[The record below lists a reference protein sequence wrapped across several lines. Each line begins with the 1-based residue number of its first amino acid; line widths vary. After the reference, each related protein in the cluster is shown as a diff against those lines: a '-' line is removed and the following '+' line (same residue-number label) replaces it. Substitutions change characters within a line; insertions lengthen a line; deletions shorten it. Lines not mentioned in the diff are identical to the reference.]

1 MPSRTPSNATTP
13 VDGEISFGSFRLRPS
28 QQLLLDDDKPIPI
41 GARALDLLITLVER
55 AGDVVT
61 KDELI
66 SRVWPN
72 VAVEEGNLRTQM
84 AIIRRALRDGEAGTR
99 YIVTIPGR
107 GYRFVSPVS
116 RSAERDTSPIGERTS
131 QPASHIPTRL
141 TRVIGRADSIS
152 EVTNRL
158 TRRRFTTI
166 VGPGGIG
173 KTTVALA
180 VAEQQTDIYKDGI
193 CFVDLAS
200 LIDPLTMPS
209 TLASMLGLAIAS
221 KDIIAELTTYLR
233 NKHFLLV
240 LDSCERFVEAAA
252 VLAEK
257 LLKGTVDLHVL
268 ATSREPL
275 RAEGEAIYRL
285 SPLTTPSTSDRL
297 SAEEALAFPAV
308 ELFVER
314 AASSIDTFELID
326 EDAPVVADICRQLD
340 GIALA
345 IELAAGRVSTL
356 GVKGVATHLKDR
368 FRLLTRGKR
377 TALPRHQTL
386 EATLDWSY
394 EMLPP
399 RERAT
404 LRRLSVFPG
413 NFALEGASA
422 IAADSDITAGEVLD
436 IVDELVSKSLISA
449 DVRGV
454 ERAYRLLD
462 TTRAYATKKF
472 IESGEPEQTT
482 QRHAEYCL
490 GFLEKTHTGKET
502 SPTTEFL
509 TAATPLIDDI
519 RTALNWAFSPNGNA
533 NIAVELTT
541 ATIPLWTHLS
551 LNAECRKHVE
561 LALSYAETGADADI
575 HRDMKLFAALGA
587 TLIYTEGPGPK
598 ANEAWENSL
607 KYAERLGDTDYQLRA
622 LWGLFQ
628 VRFNTG
634 GFRSALNVAEQLRRL
649 AASSTDPADTLLG
662 DRLVGLAHF
671 YLGDHISG
679 RRHIESML
687 DGYSSLIKDTHI
699 VRFQFDQT
707 IVAKAI
713 LARILWALGQ
723 PDEAMRRVHELVEE
737 AKSTNHAMSLS
748 LGLAQ
753 AACPITLWR
762 GDFAA
767 AESFIRLLVEH
778 TAKHGLDLWNS
789 WGHCFEGMLLI
800 ARGDHQPG
808 LRALRAAMNK
818 LPQHNMRY
826 GGTYAYLAE
835 AMGAT
840 RDISGGLS
848 VIQEAIGR
856 SEQDEERWH
865 IAEFLRIKGELFRLK
880 NGPSAVEAAEESF
893 QQSLDWARRQGVL
906 SWELR
911 AAISLA
917 RLRMKQKR
925 TTEARDLVASTL
937 ARFEEGFE
945 TADLVAAKNLV
956 DRLP

>member
-1 MPSRTPSNATTP
+1 
-13 VDGEISFGSFRLRPS
+13 
-28 QQLLLDDDKPIPI
+28 
-41 GARALDLLITLVER
+41 
-55 AGDVVT
+55 
-61 KDELI
+61 
-66 SRVWPN
+66 
-72 VAVEEGNLRTQM
+72 
-84 AIIRRALRDGEAGTR
+84 
-99 YIVTIPGR
+99 
-107 GYRFVSPVS
+107 
-116 RSAERDTSPIGERTS
+116 
-131 QPASHIPTRL
+131 
-141 TRVIGRADSIS
+141 
-152 EVTNRL
+152 
-158 TRRRFTTI
+158 
-166 VGPGGIG
+166 
-173 KTTVALA
+173 LA

-297 SAEEALAFPAV
+297 SAEDALAFPAV

-462 TTRAYATKKF
+462 TTRAYATKKL
-472 IESGEPEQTT
+472 IESGEPEQIN

-502 SPTTEFL
+502 
-509 TAATPLIDDI
+509 
-519 RTALNWAFSPNGNA
+519 
-533 NIAVELTT
+533 
-541 ATIPLWTHLS
+541 
-551 LNAECRKHVE
+551 
-561 LALSYAETGADADI
+561 
-575 HRDMKLFAALGA
+575 
-587 TLIYTEGPGPK
+587 
-598 ANEAWENSL
+598 
-607 KYAERLGDTDYQLRA
+607 
-622 LWGLFQ
+622 
-628 VRFNTG
+628 
-634 GFRSALNVAEQLRRL
+634 
-649 AASSTDPADTLLG
+649 
-662 DRLVGLAHF
+662 
-671 YLGDHISG
+671 
-679 RRHIESML
+679 
-687 DGYSSLIKDTHI
+687 
-699 VRFQFDQT
+699 
-707 IVAKAI
+707 
-713 LARILWALGQ
+713 
-723 PDEAMRRVHELVEE
+723 
-737 AKSTNHAMSLS
+737 
-748 LGLAQ
+748 
-753 AACPITLWR
+753 
-762 GDFAA
+762 
-767 AESFIRLLVEH
+767 
-778 TAKHGLDLWNS
+778 
-789 WGHCFEGMLLI
+789 
-800 ARGDHQPG
+800 
-808 LRALRAAMNK
+808 
-818 LPQHNMRY
+818 
-826 GGTYAYLAE
+826 
-835 AMGAT
+835 
-840 RDISGGLS
+840 
-848 VIQEAIGR
+848 
-856 SEQDEERWH
+856 
-865 IAEFLRIKGELFRLK
+865 
-880 NGPSAVEAAEESF
+880 
-893 QQSLDWARRQGVL
+893 
-906 SWELR
+906 
-911 AAISLA
+911 
-917 RLRMKQKR
+917 
-925 TTEARDLVASTL
+925 
-937 ARFEEGFE
+937 
-945 TADLVAAKNLV
+945 
-956 DRLP
+956 

>member
-1 MPSRTPSNATTP
+1 LPSKTPSNATPTP
-13 VDGEISFGSFRLRPS
+13 DGEISFGSFRLRPS

-41 GARALDLLITLVER
+41 GGRALDILITLVES

-66 SRVWPN
+66 NRAWPN
-72 VAVEEGNLRTQM
+72 LAVEEGNLRTQM
-84 AIIRRALRDGEAGTR
+84 AIIRRALRDGEAGAR
-99 YIVTIPGR
+99 YIATVPGR
-107 GYRFVSPVS
+107 GYRFVWPVS
-116 RSAERDTSPIGERTS
+116 RSAGREVFAADERVS
-131 QPASHIPTRL
+131 QPPSHIPTRL
-141 TRVIGRADSIS
+141 TRVIGRADSIN

-158 TRRRFTTI
+158 SRRRFTTI

-180 VAEQQTDIYKDGI
+180 VAEQQTDLYRDGI

-221 KDIIAELTTYLR
+221 RDIIAELAAYLR

-297 SAEEALAFPAV
+297 SAEQALAFPAV

-314 AASSIDTFELID
+314 AAASIDTFELAD

-356 GVKGVATHLKDR
+356 GVKGVATYLKDR
-368 FRLLTRGKR
+368 FRLLTRGNR

-394 EMLPP
+394 ETLPP
-399 RERAT
+399 RERTT
-404 LRRLSVFPG
+404 LRRLSIFPG
-413 NFALEGASA
+413 NFALEEASA
-422 IAADSDITAGEVLD
+422 IAADGGITAGEVLD

-449 DVRGV
+449 DVRGL

-462 TTRAYATKKF
+462 STRAYAAKKLF
-472 IESGEPEQTT
+472 ESGEPEQIA
-482 QRHAEYCL
+482 RCHAEYCL
-490 GFLEKTHTGKET
+490 SFLKGALSGNET

-509 TAATPLIDDI
+509 AAATPRIDDI
-519 RTALNWAFSPNGNA
+519 RAALNWAFSPTGNA

-561 LALSYAETGADADI
+561 LALSYTQTGADTDI
-575 HRDMKLFAALGA
+575 QCDMKLFAALGA

-607 KYAERLGDTDYQLRA
+607 KFAERLGNTDYQLRA

-634 GFRSALNVAEQLRRL
+634 GFRSALNVAEKLRGL
-649 AASSTDPADTLLG
+649 AASSTDPADILLG
-662 DRLVGLAHF
+662 DRLVGLAYF

-687 DGYSSLIKDTHI
+687 DRYSNLTKNTHI

-707 IVAKAI
+707 IVAKTI

-723 PDEAMRRVHELVEE
+723 PDEAMRQVHELVEE
-737 AKSTNHAMSLS
+737 AKSTNHAMSLA

-762 GDFAA
+762 GDFPA

-778 TAKHGLDLWNS
+778 TAKHRLDLWNS

-835 AMGAT
+835 ALGAT
-840 RDISGGLS
+840 GDISSGIS
-848 VIQEAIGR
+848 TIQEATGR

-865 IAEFLRIKGELFRLK
+865 IAEFLRIKGELFRLQT
-880 NGPSAVEAAEESF
+880 GPSAVEAAEESF

-911 AAISLA
+911 AAMSLA
-917 RLRMKQKR
+917 RLRLTQRR

-937 ARFEEGFE
+937 ARFREGFA
-945 TADLVAAKNLV
+945 TADLMTARDFV
-956 DRLP
+956 DQLS